1 MRMLYETSMIKHAVD
16 LLIRVN
22 ATLCFI
28 GTPTGIEVY
37 GYDPRWHVYMRVHLR
52 GEVIDAECDG
62 VKVAVCSST
71 LKQRINALLDE
82 QFELGVW
89 RGEVTVRSEKF
100 RCSLGLPRDDPVPEL
115 ARDLDEMFM
124 VRISRQQR
132 MLIPRQ
138 VDGLQTPT
146 GMITIRV
153 RDGMVEMVN
162 AEDGETTSTLANS
175 DPENDGEWIGR
186 LSSSGSATDYEGTF
200 TSDWFK
206 KIINARVAGDAFVI
220 FSEDFQARSGN
231 RERAP
236 MVVRYEA
243 EQYDFY
249 LMLTEGVCRTR
260 PSVAANRRGHKQKMR
275 LDKEIE
281 EFRKE

>member
-1 MRMLYETSMIKHAVD
+1 MIKNAVD

-37 GYDPRWHVYMRVHLR
+37 GYDPRWHVYMKVKLS
-52 GEVIDAECDG
+52 GQVTDPACDG

-82 QFELGVW
+82 EFELGVFG
-89 RGEVTVRSEKF
+89 GEVTVLSEKF
-100 RCSLGLPRDDPVPEL
+100 RCTLGIPREEPVPEL
-115 ARDLDEMFM
+115 ARELNELFM
-124 VRISRQQR
+124 VQISRPQR

-146 GMITIRV
+146 GMITIRIRGGV
-153 RDGMVEMVN
+153 VEMVN
-162 AEDGETTSTLANS
+162 TENGETTSALADDSPGNG
-175 DPENDGEWIGR
+175 GEVIGR
-186 LSSSGSATDYEGTF
+186 LHSSGEATEYEGTF
-200 TSDWFK
+200 TADWFK

-236 MVVRYEA
+236 MVVRYNSEHY
-243 EQYDFY
+243 EFY

-260 PSVAANRRGHKQKMR
+260 PTVAANRRGHKQKMR
-275 LDKEIE
+275 LDKEIN
-281 EFRKE
+281 EFQ